1 MGHTEILV
9 WETTV
14 CAGYTPQKLLH
25 CPQWLVTIQLWL
37 WDLDSPFVVEYKAT
51 QGATVINAT
60 SLQ

>member
-37 WDLDSPFVVEYKAT
+37 WDLDSPLLSSTKPRKVPR
-51 QGATVINAT
+51 
-60 SLQ
+60 